1 MNTPIYDFVRQ
12 YAKSGVS
19 RLHMPGHKGTGML
32 GVEALDITEIS
43 GADSMYEAEGIIAQ
57 SEQNASA
64 LFDTG
69 ATFYSTEGSSQCI
82 RAMLY
87 LALLHWRERYADRV
101 AENTVKR
108 EGMSVGAPSTRPVV
122 VAARNA
128 HKAFLVAAA
137 LLDFDIVWLWSE
149 KQEMGEQNSKEE
161 KVSVV
166 PYDDG
171 SCNSQRAKQTENAGQ
186 GLHSIC
192 ACTVTEEQLRHTLG
206 GLSVPPA
213 AVYLTS
219 PDYLG
224 GQLDIAVLAEVAH
237 EAGTLLLVDDAH
249 GAYQHFL
256 PVSKHPMDLGAD
268 ICCDSAHK
276 TLPVLTGGA
285 YLHIARTAPQKL
297 IGEARQALALFGSTS
312 PSYLIMQSLDLAN
325 RYLAEGY
332 RERLAECVAALDEL
346 KERLKEYGWQFVAS
360 DPLKLTIAAAE
371 CGYTG
376 TELAAALRREKIECE
391 YADPDFLVLMLT
403 PENSAEDMERLYQ
416 CLAKRPV
423 REAVAHTIPGMQP
436 PEVVCTVRE
445 ATFAPHEWISVG
457 AGAIGRVLAAAT
469 VHCPPAIPVVV
480 SGERIGEDAVRVL
493 EYYGIEE
500 VCVVR

>member
-1 MNTPIYDFVRQ
+1 MNTPIYDFVKR
-12 YAKSGVS
+12 YAKSGS
-19 RLHMPGHKGTGML
+19 ARLHMPGHKGVGML

-57 SEQNASA
+57 SERNASA

-82 RAMLY
+82 RAMLQ
-87 LALLHWRERYADRV
+87 LALLHWRERQV
-101 AENTVKR
+101 A
-108 EGMSVGAPSTRPVV
+108 ARPVV

-128 HKAFLVAAA
+128 HKAFVMAAA

-149 KQEMGEQNSKEE
+149 QE
-161 KVSVV
+161 
-166 PYDDG
+166 
-171 SCNSQRAKQTENAGQ
+171 AKNAEGFY
-186 GLHSIC
+186 SIC
-192 ACTVTEEQLRHTLG
+192 SCSVTVEELCRTLAK
-206 GLSVPPA
+206 LPVPPA

-224 GQLDIAVLAEVAH
+224 GQLDIAALAKAAH

-256 PVSKHPMDLGAD
+256 PVSAHPMDLGAD
-268 ICCDSAHK
+268 LCCDSAHK

-285 YLHIARTAPQKL
+285 YLHIAKTAPQEL
-297 IGEARQALALFGSTS
+297 IREARQALALFGSTS

-332 RERLAECVAALDEL
+332 RERLAECISEL
-346 KERLKEYGWQFVAS
+346 EKLKQRLKKRGWQLLKS
-360 DPLKLTIAAAE
+360 DPLKLTIAAAQ

-376 TELAAALRREKIECE
+376 AELAECLRRENMECE
-391 YADPDFLVLMLT
+391 YADPDFLVLMFT
-403 PENSAEDMERLYQ
+403 PENPPEDRERLYR
-416 CLAKRPV
+416 CLEKLPV
-423 REAVAHTIPGMQP
+423 REALSRVIPCIQP
-436 PEVVCTVRE
+436 PESICTVRE
-445 ATFAPHEWISVG
+445 AVFAPHEWIK
-457 AGAIGRVLAAAT
+457 AGEEAIGRVLAATT

-480 SGERIGEDAVRVL
+480 SGERIEADAVKVL